1 MIYSITLHMNYLFK
15 ANTSAVLVL
24 VIMHFG
30 LLQNLLV
37 VKCQCTSVAHSFKQS
52 TMVRSASQ
60 VPGWCTV
67 KQLSKTLALLAR
79 RKERDLR
86 NFQPSYKS

>member
-37 VKCQCTSVAHSFKQS
+37 VKCQCTSVVHSFKQS
-52 TMVRSASQ
+52 TMVGSASQ
-60 VPGWCTV
+60 VPG
-67 KQLSKTLALLAR
+67 
-79 RKERDLR
+79 
-86 NFQPSYKS
+86 